1 MKTYTQ
7 EDVMRRVPYCFG
19 IYCICVV
26 CAVFILESCSS
37 EKPSETAK
45 EKEVVK
51 TEGETIKVTTDEG
64 TLTVTGDAEK
74 GQVNIKT
81 DDGETI
87 EMSYGSKTIPENFPK
102 DVPVY
107 TPSQIRMTQ
116 VVDENKSVISL
127 TTGDEIEK
135 VTAFYK
141 KELTEQGWTIKNEMS
156 MGAMSL
162 IQAEKEKRILNLTVN
177 KKDGETALSLIV
189 GASG

>member
-1 MKTYTQ
+1 MK
-7 EDVMRRVPYCFG
+7 RVPYCFG
-19 IYCICVV
+19 IYCMCVV
-26 CAVFILESCSS
+26 CAIFILESCSS
-37 EKPSETAK
+37 EKSSDSAK
-45 EKEVVK
+45 EKEVIK

-87 EMSYGSKTIPENFPK
+87 EMSYGTKTIPDNFPK

-107 TPSQIRMTQ
+107 SPAQVRMTQ
-116 VVDENKSVISL
+116 VVDENRGVISL
-127 TTGDEIEK
+127 STSDEIEK

-141 KELTEQGWTIKNEMS
+141 KELVEQGWTIKNEMT

-162 IQAEKEKRILNLTVN
+162 IQAEKEKRSFNLTVN
-177 KKDGETALSLIV
+177 KKDGETIVSLVV
-189 GASG
+189 GATE